1 LRRCCRGGAAAVEGR
16 RAGQP
21 PGGQGPMEPPR
32 RTIRRRHTLG
42 DRPKSQPSLSK
53 RDQRNLAPAAKDWR
67 EAAYSLGILK
77 TGYLETASE
86 QWDRSAAA
94 TSSVKK
100 TRFVVLTHAQL
111 SWFKRNPGDTEYG
124 DERGAIPL
132 DQVTSVKLDG
142 EKIEVFDQGG
152 LRRWFLCRDGKAK
165 AWRDAIDVAR
175 QARCRSPAASSPRE
189 APSALI
195 IRTRQYAKSI
205 VETRAAYGAATLV
218 EPAAPGEGFEVLRK
232 NGDVKIDASSL
243 AKAAAVGRCV
253 LKADDGARVV
263 LRAVAAEAP
272 TRVKRSFF
280 SSLVLLASVLYTI
293 YALGLKAIFAIPL
306 YAAALQKAYEL
317 LPEKVDDDRVA
328 FSLTLE
334 PPPKEKSSES
344 DHSRSPER
352 VPIAPE
358 TIPNKVDPSDTA
370 AVRAA
375 EAATGV
381 GRKFIVG
388 SNGDMRE
395 ARKKWRASQ
404 RWRAHY
410 GTDKI
415 LEEPHPKFKAI
426 KKAYPHF
433 WIGHGRDGQLVYL
446 ERIGHVDM
454 NMLAR
459 ENVSLQDMVRHYV
472 AVHEFTWAYL
482 APERDGPRSYQCVLF
497 DVDGLQ
503 LAQCRGVRYQFVKAC
518 AKIAREHYPER
529 VSRVVICNAPQWF
542 QVVWKVVKPWVDPK
556 TVAKVSI
563 VRAGVETLSAL
574 REICD
579 DSQIPES
586 FGGSNKDP
594 ERSEPERRLA
604 AAMAA

>member
-1 LRRCCRGGAAAVEGR
+1 MALRWTPRRDAAGERGG
-16 RAGQP
+16 
-21 PGGQGPMEPPR
+21 
-32 RTIRRRHTLG
+32 RH
-42 DRPKSQPSLSK
+42 R
-53 RDQRNLAPAAKDWR
+53 
-67 EAAYSLGILK
+67 
-77 TGYLETASE
+77 
-86 QWDRSAAA
+86 
-94 TSSVKK
+94 
-100 TRFVVLTHAQL
+100 
-111 SWFKRNPGDTEYG
+111 
-124 DERGAIPL
+124 
-132 DQVTSVKLDG
+132 
-142 EKIEVFDQGG
+142 
-152 LRRWFLCRDGKAK
+152 
-165 AWRDAIDVAR
+165 RDAAR
-175 QARCRSPAASSPRE
+175 GNQRKTNA
-189 APSALI
+189 
-195 IRTRQYAKSI
+195 
-205 VETRAAYGAATLV
+205 
-218 EPAAPGEGFEVLRK
+218 GEGFAVLRN
-232 NGDVKIDASSL
+232 NGDVNIDAASL

-272 TRVKRSFF
+272 TKVKRSFF

-293 YALGLKAIFAIPL
+293 YALRLKAIFAIPL
-306 YAAALQKAYEL
+306 YAATLQKAYEL
-317 LPEKVDDDRVA
+317 LPEKVDEDRVA

-358 TIPNKVDPSDTA
+358 TIPNKVDPTDTA

-410 GTDKI
+410 GTDGI
-415 LEEPHPKFKAI
+415 LQEPHPKFRAI

-454 NMLAR
+454 ALLAR
-459 ENVSLQDMVRHYV
+459 ENVTLQDMVRHYV

-563 VRAGVETLSAL
+563 TRPGVETLSAL

-604 AAMAA
+604 VAMAA